1 MLAITIYYDEEN
13 QETILNVRGIAGEN
27 DTGNLIIWYTEKNGE
42 DRFLK
47 IRYVDYVRV
56 VIL

>member
-1 MLAITIYYDEEN
+1 MLTITIYYDEET
-13 QETILNVRGIAGEN
+13 QETIHNVRGIAGEN
-27 DTGNLIIWYTEKNGE
+27 DTGNLIIWYTENGE
-42 DRFLK
+42 NRFLN

>member
-1 MLAITIYYDEEN
+1 MLTITIYYDEEN
-13 QETILNVRGIAGEN
+13 QETIHNVCGIAGEN
-27 DTGNLIIWYTEKNGE
+27 ETGNLIIWYTENGE
-42 DRFLK
+42 NRFLK